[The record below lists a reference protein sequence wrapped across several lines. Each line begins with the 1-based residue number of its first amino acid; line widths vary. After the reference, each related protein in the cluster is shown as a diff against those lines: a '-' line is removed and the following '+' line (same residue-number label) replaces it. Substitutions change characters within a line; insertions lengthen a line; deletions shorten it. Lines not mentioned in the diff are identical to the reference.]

1 MTPRA
6 VVVGAGALGC
16 LLAALWSRRTAVTLV
31 ASGDSAAALARQGGV
46 RIEGRDRGLY
56 PLDVATTLA
65 LPPAAVIVVAV
76 KAYDL
81 QTALTTL
88 GPHLADGHEVVVLQN
103 GLGIGAAAER
113 VLGRAV
119 VRGVTFLAAERLERG
134 VVRYNAVG
142 KTYLPH
148 GAAAVPLWRL
158 GDLPVEPV
166 DAILRYEWRKA
177 AINAVIN
184 PLSALLGVDNG
195 GLQPL
200 AAAARSLVAE
210 LVAVAARDGCELDVD
225 ATLDKILA
233 SMRQTA
239 RNPSSMLQDVRA
251 GRPTEIDWIN
261 GAIVHLGE
269 RYGVPTPQHRLL
281 CEMVRFKAAR
291 AANGTRCES
300 EPSSRSSC

>member
-1 MTPRA
+1 
-6 VVVGAGALGC
+6 
-16 LLAALWSRRTAVTLV
+16 VTLV
-31 ASGDSAAALARQGGV
+31 ASAESAAALALRGGV
-46 RIEGRDRGLY
+46 ELQGRDAGLY
-56 PLDVATTLA
+56 PVAVTTNLA
-65 LPPAAVIVVAV
+65 LADAAVVVVAV

-81 QTALTTL
+81 QAALARL
-88 GPHLADGHEVVVLQN
+88 VPHLNARHEVVVLQN
-103 GLGIGAAAER
+103 GLGIGAAAQR
-113 VLGRAV
+113 TVGRAC
-119 VRGVTFLAAERLERG
+119 VRGVTFLAAERVARG

-142 KTYLPH
+142 KTYLPR
-148 GAAAVPLWRL
+148 GAAAVELWRA

-166 DAILRYEWRKA
+166 DAILRYEWRKV

-184 PLSALLGVDNG
+184 PLSALLDVENG
-195 GLQPL
+195 RLQPL
-200 AAAARSLVAE
+200 VAAAQSLVAE
-210 LVAVAARDGCELDVD
+210 LVAVAARDGCELD
-225 ATLDKILA
+225 AGETLDKILA

-281 CEMVRFKAAR
+281 CEMVRFKAAH

-300 EPSSRSSC
+300 EPSRSSRSSC